1 MGKFL
6 FLKGDS
12 GEGKTTLLFECL
24 KPWHQIMGGFYSQRL
39 LNEDGMTMGFR
50 MVPADEEWI
59 PAAAYKKELTNIF
72 IQRNE
77 HGFQKDLQFF
87 KTDGIEILRSSA
99 QRKLCLLDE
108 IGGVELFVP
117 EFMEEVLC
125 RIDSQIPC
133 IGVLKSQKNLQSMRT
148 RVPTESDPDKLL
160 RELEEKLEKRSN
172 GRILTFDREKKEH
185 IRAEIM
191 EFLRECTEKEGKGTH
206 AGKGLDL

>member
-24 KPWHQIMGGFYSQRL
+24 KPWHRMVGGFYSQRL
-39 LNEDGMTMGFR
+39 LNEDGLTMGFR
-50 MVPADEEWI
+50 MVPAAEEWI
-59 PAAAYKKELTNIF
+59 PAAAYKKGMTNVF

-77 HGFQKDLQFF
+77 NGFQKNLQFF

-99 QRKLCLLDE
+99 HNKLLLLDE
-108 IGGVELFVP
+108 IGGIELFVP
-117 EFMEEVLC
+117 DFMKEVLC
-125 RIDSQIPC
+125 CIDSQVPC
-133 IGVLKSQKNLQSMRT
+133 IGVLKSQKNLEAMRT
-148 RVPTESDPDKLL
+148 RVPTEPDPDKLL
-160 RELEEKLEKRSN
+160 RDLEEKLVKRSD

-191 EFLRECTEKEGKGTH
+191 EFLRECTEKEGKETH
-206 AGKGLDL
+206 GRKGLDI

>member
-24 KPWHQIMGGFYSQRL
+24 KPWHRMVGGFYSQRL

-50 MVPADEEWI
+50 MVPAAEEWI
-59 PAAAYKKELTNIF
+59 PAAAYKKGMTNVF

-77 HGFQKDLQFF
+77 NGFQKNLQFF

-99 QRKLCLLDE
+99 HNKLLLLDE
-108 IGGVELFVP
+108 IGGIELFVP
-117 EFMEEVLC
+117 EFMKEVLC
-125 RIDSQIPC
+125 CIDSQVPC
-133 IGVLKSQKNLQSMRT
+133 IGVLKSQKNLEAMRT
-148 RVPTESDPDKLL
+148 RVPTEPDPDKLL
-160 RELEEKLEKRSN
+160 RDLEEKLVKRSD

-191 EFLRECTEKEGKGTH
+191 EFLRECTEKEGKETH
-206 AGKGLDL
+206 GRKGLDI

>member
-24 KPWHQIMGGFYSQRL
+24 KPWHRMIGGFYTQRL
-39 LNEDGMTMGFR
+39 INDDGMTMGFR
-50 MVPADEEWI
+50 MVPAEEEWI
-59 PAAAYKKELTNIF
+59 PAAAYKNGMTNVF
-72 IQRNE
+72 IQRIE
-77 HGFQKDLQFF
+77 HGFQKNPEFF
-87 KTDGIEILRSSA
+87 KTDGIEILRSTA

-108 IGGVELFVP
+108 IGGVELFIP

-125 RIDSQIPC
+125 CINSRIPC

-148 RVPTESDPDKLL
+148 RVPTEPGPDKLL
-160 RELEEKLEKRSN
+160 QDLEETLGKRPD
-172 GRILTFDREKKEH
+172 GRILTFERDKKEH

-191 EFLRECTEKEGKGTH
+191 EFLRECTKKEGMEVHDRKR
-206 AGKGLDL
+206 LDI

>member
-24 KPWHQIMGGFYSQRL
+24 KPWHRMVGGFYSQRL
-39 LNEDGMTMGFR
+39 LNEDGLTMGFR
-50 MVPADEEWI
+50 MVPAAEEWI
-59 PAAAYKKELTNIF
+59 PAAAYKKGMTNVF

-77 HGFQKDLQFF
+77 NGFQKNLQFF

-99 QRKLCLLDE
+99 HNKLLLLDE
-108 IGGVELFVP
+108 IGGIELFVP
-117 EFMEEVLC
+117 EFMKEVLC
-125 RIDSQIPC
+125 CIDSQVPC
-133 IGVLKSQKNLQSMRT
+133 IGVLKSQKNLEAMRT
-148 RVPTESDPDKLL
+148 RVPTEPDPDKLL
-160 RELEEKLEKRSN
+160 RDLEEKLVKRSD

-191 EFLRECTEKEGKGTH
+191 EFLRECTEKEGKETH
-206 AGKGLDL
+206 GRKGLDI

>member
-24 KPWHQIMGGFYSQRL
+24 KPWHRMVGGFYSQRL
-39 LNEDGMTMGFR
+39 LSEDGMTMGFR
-50 MVPADEEWI
+50 MVPAAEEWI
-59 PAAAYKKELTNIF
+59 PAAAYKKGMTNVF

-77 HGFQKDLQFF
+77 NGFQKNLQFF

-99 QRKLCLLDE
+99 HNKLLLLDE
-108 IGGVELFVP
+108 IGGIELFAP

-125 RIDSQIPC
+125 CIDSQVPC
-133 IGVLKSQKNLQSMRT
+133 IGVLKSQKNLEAMRT
-148 RVPTESDPDKLL
+148 RVPTEPDPDKLL
-160 RELEEKLEKRSN
+160 RDLEEKLVKRSD

-191 EFLRECTEKEGKGTH
+191 EFLRECTEKEGKETH
-206 AGKGLDL
+206 GRKGLDI

>member
-24 KPWHQIMGGFYSQRL
+24 KPWHRMVGGFYSQRL

-50 MVPADEEWI
+50 MVPAAEEWI
-59 PAAAYKKELTNIF
+59 PAAAYKKGMTNVF

-77 HGFQKDLQFF
+77 NGFQKNLQFF

-99 QRKLCLLDE
+99 HNKLLLLDE
-108 IGGVELFVP
+108 IGGIELFVP
-117 EFMEEVLC
+117 EFMKEVLC
-125 RIDSQIPC
+125 CIDSQVPC
-133 IGVLKSQKNLQSMRT
+133 IGVLKSQKNLEAMRT
-148 RVPTESDPDKLL
+148 RVPTEPDPDKLL
-160 RELEEKLEKRSN
+160 RDLEEKLVKRSD

-185 IRAEIM
+185 IRVEIM
-191 EFLRECTEKEGKGTH
+191 EFLRECTEKEGKETH
-206 AGKGLDL
+206 GRKGLDI